1 MIWEYDSFAE
11 KIDDQGKFLQS
22 LTSAGEER
30 WELVSTQ
37 VIGTHIWA
45 FVKRPKL

>member
-11 KIDDQGKFLQS
+11 KIDDQSKFLQT
-22 LTSAGEER
+22 LTSAGEDR

-37 VIGTHIWA
+37 VIGNHIWA